1 MNPSKQ
7 CSANSACHLWEV
19 RAAFKWTNAHARV
32 RECVEGF
39 SLWMSVA
46 AKMFLSARTNTGLL
60 NAITMHMQIFL
71 GSVLHSIKSILSLVW
86 HKLLEPQLQNPCCSS
101 TLVSPVF
108 FSFFFCARREI
119 SQCICEPPC
128 VYFIYSKTIL
138 TLSQIGDRFAFSQS
152 VPRFILQVGLSIS
165 ILYQPQGWGRDSLI
179 ANEICIGMQQGTIH
193 VYLTSLHVV
202 QLLHGQDCHTGPLN
216 RSQAHGGHEIFRP
229 SFHSNFFLY
238 SCIWTDSEIN
248 LSATPS
254 WQLLLRRAVYLC
266 NRKGRTP
273 LLDKCPM
280 NQLGGKQI
288 PSLKEAYYLVQLKIY

>member
-1 MNPSKQ
+1 MLRQLHLSFVGGQSSVRMNK
-7 CSANSACHLWEV
+7 CTC
-19 RAAFKWTNAHARV
+19 KNA

-46 AKMFLSARTNTGLL
+46 AKIFFSARTNAGLL

-71 GSVLHSIKSILSLVW
+71 DSLLHSIKSILSLVW
-86 HKLLEPQLQNPCCSS
+86 HKRLEPQLQNPCCSS

-108 FSFFFCARREI
+108 FFFFCARREI
-119 SQCICEPPC
+119 SQFICEPPC

-138 TLSQIGDRFAFSQS
+138 TLSQISDRFAFSQS

-202 QLLHGQDCHTGPLN
+202 QLLHGQDCHTGT
-216 RSQAHGGHEIFRP
+216 QQEP
-229 SFHSNFFLY
+229 SSR
-238 SCIWTDSEIN
+238 WPWD
-248 LSATPS
+248 LSPF
-254 WQLLLRRAVYLC
+254 
-266 NRKGRTP
+266 
-273 LLDKCPM
+273 
-280 NQLGGKQI
+280 I
-288 PSLKEAYYLVQLKIY
+288 PF